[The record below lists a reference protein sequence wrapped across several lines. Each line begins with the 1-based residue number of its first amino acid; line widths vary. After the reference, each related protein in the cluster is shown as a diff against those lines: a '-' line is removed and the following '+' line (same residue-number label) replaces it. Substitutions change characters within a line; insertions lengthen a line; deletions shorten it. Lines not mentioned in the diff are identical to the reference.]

1 MTTLVGVDAGGTST
15 RAVAC
20 DEHGEVLGR
29 GRAAGAN
36 VRSAVGNPATNVA
49 SALRDCLAGS
59 AAGPPDAL
67 CVGIAGTEARR
78 AEVEALVRRAAR
90 AAGIGAAPIVVPDL
104 QIAYRSAARRP
115 KGRLLLAGTGA
126 VAVPFAGWEPIA
138 RRDGLGWLLGDAG
151 SGVWIGRRVLRA
163 VAADLDGGRPTAL
176 TTPVLDL
183 LDIPAVASRPADGQ
197 DLVRA
202 TDGVPPAAWG
212 RFAPVALARAGDDEV
227 AADIVAEAA
236 RALLRTVG
244 ELAGGTAD
252 AGPVVLAGGLLS
264 AGPLREA
271 VAAGVEVAG
280 FAAHPVA
287 GACVAAA
294 DSLDLDLRPPRL

>member
-20 DEHGEVLGR
+20 DDRGEVLGR

-36 VRSAVGNPATNVA
+36 VRSAVGDPAANLA

-59 AAGPPDAL
+59 AAGPPAAV

-78 AEVEALVRRAAR
+78 AEVEALVGRAVR
-90 AAGIGAAPIVVPDL
+90 AAGIDVTPIVVPDL

-115 KGRLLLAGTGA
+115 DGRLLLAGTGA
-126 VAVPFAGWEPIA
+126 VAVRFSGWEPAA

-176 TTPVLDL
+176 TAPVLDL
-183 LDIPAVASRPADGQ
+183 LEIPTDGTRPAGGQ

-202 TDGVPPAAWG
+202 TDGLPPAAWG
-212 RFAPVALARAGDDEV
+212 RFAPVALARAADDEI

-236 RALLRTVG
+236 RALLRTVD
-244 ELAGGTAD
+244 ELPGGTTHD
-252 AGPVVLAGGLLS
+252 GPVVLAGGLLS
-264 AGPLREA
+264 EGPLRDA
-271 VAAGVEVAG
+271 VAAGVEIAG

-287 GACVAAA
+287 GACVVAAA
-294 DSLDLDLRPPRL
+294 SLGLDLRPPRL